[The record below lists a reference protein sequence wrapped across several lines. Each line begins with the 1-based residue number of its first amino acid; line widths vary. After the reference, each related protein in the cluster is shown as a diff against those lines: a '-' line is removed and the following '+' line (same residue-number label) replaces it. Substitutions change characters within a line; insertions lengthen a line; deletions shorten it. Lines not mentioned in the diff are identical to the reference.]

1 MATGDRSAVIS
12 LKTSTELELM
22 RQAGKVVAGCLAE
35 LRSRVA
41 PGVRTIDLDRAAE
54 RYIRRSGGKP
64 AFKGYRGYPA
74 SICVSVNS
82 QVVHGIPGPLRL
94 ADGDVVSLDVGV
106 AVNGYHAD
114 AATTVLAG
122 TPDPVARRLVAVTEE
137 ALARGIGRVRP
148 GCRVS
153 DISHAI
159 QTCVEGAGFGVV
171 REYGGHG
178 IGREIHEEP
187 EIPNFGL
194 PACGPLLRPGMVL
207 ALEPMVNAGDPGVR
221 LLEDGWT
228 VVTMD
233 GSLSAH
239 CEHTVAITPDGPE
252 ILTLSLDRVG
262 STMI

>member
-1 MATGDRSAVIS
+1 MAAGHRPAVIP
-12 LKTSTELELM
+12 LKTPAELELM

-54 RYIRRSGGKP
+54 RFIHRSGGRP

-82 QVVHGIPGPLRL
+82 QVVHGIPGRLRL
-94 ADGDVVSLDVGV
+94 ADGDIVSIDVGV
-106 AVNGYHAD
+106 VMNGYHAD

-122 TPDPVARRLVAVTEE
+122 TPSPAVRRLVAVAEE
-137 ALARGIGRVRP
+137 ALVRAIGWVRP

-171 REYGGHG
+171 KEYGGHG
-178 IGREIHEEP
+178 IGKDMHEEP
-187 EIPNFGL
+187 QIPNFGP
-194 PACGPLLRPGMVL
+194 PACGPLLCPGMVL
-207 ALEPMVNAGDPGVR
+207 ALEPMVNAGGPEVR

-228 VVTMD
+228 VVTLD

-239 CEHTVAITPDGPE
+239 FEHTVAVTADGPE
-252 ILTLSLDRVG
+252 ILTLPSIARDQL
-262 STMI
+262 

>member
-1 MATGDRSAVIS
+1 VIP
-12 LKTSTELELM
+12 LKTTAELELM
-22 RQAGKVVAGCLAE
+22 REAGRVVAGCLAE
-35 LRSRVA
+35 LRRQVA

-54 RYIRRSGGKP
+54 RFIRSSGGKP

-106 AVNGYHAD
+106 ALQGYHAD

-122 TPDPVARRLVAVTEE
+122 RAGSAAKRLVAVTEE
-137 ALARGIGRVRP
+137 ALAKAIACVQPGR
-148 GCRVS
+148 RVS
-153 DISHAI
+153 DISHAV
-159 QTCVEGAGFGVV
+159 QTYVELAGFGVV

-178 IGREIHEEP
+178 IGRDMHEEP
-187 EIPNFGL
+187 QIPNFGP

-207 ALEPMVNAGDPGVR
+207 ALEPMVNAGGPDVR

-239 CEHTVAITPDGPE
+239 FEHTVAVTVDGPE
-252 ILTLSLDRVG
+252 ILTGPLDRAQ